1 MPSHRRLVLAL
12 AVAACGCSQLVI
24 DRTDRQVYEAIED
37 RQRTALGRTSD
48 VHIGEDSGRIDRSG
62 QMYSFTPHP
71 VHDGTAPTGSAEAV
85 AVDAIASPAAAP
97 AAPMSEPPTKVAP
110 PQPVAPEA
118 AAGSTE
124 AETSDS
130 APAQESEASA
140 ETVEPADGMG
150 VARRLAG
157 LAVPADRVFGLQ
169 QTLAYAV
176 RHAREYQ
183 NAKEDLYLAALDLTL
198 ERHLW
203 TPQFVA
209 SVQTQFA
216 DYGQVRDFDR
226 AMSAVADLAATQ
238 RLPFGGEV
246 TARVVNSLM
255 RDLGVHTT
263 SGESGNFI
271 LEAELP
277 LLRGAGRSAYESRYQ
292 AERDL
297 IYAVRDFETFRRA
310 FLVQVASD
318 YFELQQLKA
327 SISNAQRSYGS
338 RKADW
343 EKADFVNR
351 MGQSRTIFDAPRARS
366 SLRSAESALVSA
378 IEQYQSTLDR
388 FKISINM
395 PVDEPLDV
403 VSQEDDK
410 ESAALE
416 SMAPSFDELTA
427 VRLALHYRL
436 DLVNTVDA
444 LDDAR
449 RGAIVS
455 KNRML
460 PDLGVSGSASM
471 DTDPAQLNSTSYN
484 TERVTW
490 RGFITLQMDDRKTE
504 RNAYRASLIRVRRAE
519 REWDRFQDVVR
530 ADVRRSLRRISQQR
544 DLRQIQV
551 MNVEENEVR
560 SAAAKAQFDLNKTTN
575 QDRVD
580 AENDLLDARNDYA
593 RAVAQ
598 FRIAVLEFR
607 RDSGT
612 LRVDD
617 EGRWSVVDADSKQ
630 PQ

>member
-1 MPSHRRLVLAL
+1 MPNQRRLLLLL
-12 AVAACGCSQLVI
+12 AVTVCGCSQLVI
-24 DRTDRQVYEAIED
+24 DRTDRQVYEVIEG
-37 RQRTALGRTSD
+37 RQRTALGTTSD
-48 VHIGEDSGRIDRSG
+48 AHIGEESGRIGASG
-62 QMYSFTPHP
+62 EMYSINPHP
-71 VHDGTAPTGSAEAV
+71 VHDGTAPSETAT
-85 AVDAIASPAAAP
+85 AAP
-97 AAPMSEPPTKVAP
+97 AIAPVVEPPPADAP
-110 PQPVAPEA
+110 PPPAESTKPAETTESDPSTAPTEQA
-118 AAGSTE
+118 AAS
-124 AETSDS
+124 
-130 APAQESEASA
+130 SE
-140 ETVEPADGMG
+140 ENVEPADGMG

-169 QTLAYAV
+169 QALAYAL

-226 AMSAVADLAATQ
+226 AMSAVADLSATQ
-238 RLPFGGEV
+238 RLPYGGEV

-297 IYAVRDFETFRRA
+297 IYAVRNFETFRRS

-318 YFELQQLKA
+318 YFELQQRKA
-327 SISNAQRSYGS
+327 SINNAQRSYES

-343 EKADFVNR
+343 EKADFINR

-366 SLRSAESALVSA
+366 SLRSAESALVSS
-378 IEQYQSTLDR
+378 IEQFQSALDR

-403 VSQEDDK
+403 VPQEDDK

-416 SMAPSFDELTA
+416 AMAPSFDETA
-427 VRLALHYRL
+427 AVALALHYRL
-436 DLVNTVDA
+436 DLVNTIDA

-460 PDLGVSGSASM
+460 PDLGVSGSAGM
-471 DTDPAQLNSTSYN
+471 DTDPTQLNSTSYN
-484 TERVTW
+484 SERVTW

-504 RNAYRASLIRVRRAE
+504 RNAYRASLIQIRRAE
-519 REWDRFQDVVR
+519 REYDRLQDVVR
-530 ADVRRSLRRISQQR
+530 ADVRRSLRRIAQQS

-551 MNVEENEVR
+551 MNVEENEIR

-580 AENDLLDARNDYA
+580 AENDLLAARNDFA
-593 RAVAQ
+593 QAVTQ

-617 EGRWSVVDADSKQ
+617 DGRWSVVDGASD
-630 PQ
+630 PPE